1 MKGWPTLLKKEKH
14 RECVCVCVEGNGGEM
29 GEGGQQTQTSCYK
42 IYKPWGYDTQHD
54 HYGQ

>member
-1 MKGWPTLLKKEKH
+1 MTNFTQKGEIQGM
-14 RECVCVCVEGNGGEM
+14 CVCVEHNGGEM